1 MVDDTTDTDVASLQ
15 ILESIFPEI
24 SYDIKICHRR
34 NPVFRKI
41 CSDYI
46 ELFNWLQQ
54 NPPQVGQNLQ
64 VYDQALEKLVELGKE
79 LRSYLYQDSLKKQ
92 SHKTTG

>member
-34 NPVFRKI
+34 NPVFRDI
-41 CSDYI
+41 CSDYL
-46 ELFNWLQQ
+46 ELFTWLQQ